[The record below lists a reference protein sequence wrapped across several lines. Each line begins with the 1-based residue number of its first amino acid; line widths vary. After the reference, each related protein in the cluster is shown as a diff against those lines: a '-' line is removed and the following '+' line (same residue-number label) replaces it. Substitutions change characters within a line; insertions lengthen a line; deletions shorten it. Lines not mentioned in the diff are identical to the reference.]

1 MEKLNILWTSD
12 NKDTIFNMISMYAL
26 NSKKRNWWEEV
37 NLIMWGASVRL
48 AAMDTQVQTEIR
60 IMLDEGVHI
69 EACKDCADRF
79 QASEVLEKLG
89 VNVRYMGIPL
99 TEYLK
104 AGEKVLTI

>member
-12 NKDTIFNMISMYAL
+12 NKDTIFNMISMYAI

>member
-79 QASEVLEKLG
+79 QASEVLKKLG